1 MRLALGQAITYGDG
15 PATSDNNVVVAYT
28 VLGLPV
34 GQSAR
39 IYDFAGDEGCRIRRV
54 KNGVAGDWQGAYESV
69 EAALAALQAQVDAGR

>member
-1 MRLALGQAITYGDG
+1 MRLALGRAITYGG
-15 PATSDNNVVVAYT
+15 RSTTDNDVVVTYP

-34 GQSAR
+34 GQSAQ
-39 IYDFAGDEGCRIRRV
+39 IYDFAGDQGCRIRRV